1 VVCCLGY
8 NFQADDLNDKD
19 KAALFYHRLIESF
32 KFAYAKR
39 SELGD
44 PSKINITEVIAEF

>member
-1 VVCCLGY
+1 V
-8 NFQADDLNDKD
+8 NINDLKD
-19 KAALFYHRLIESF
+19 TTKAALFYHRLIESF

-44 PSKINITEVIAEF
+44 PDKVDIADVG